1 MGEREGDGCAR
12 SHLRPL
18 FFCIFLVLPAPR
30 RPPASPTMLVKMV
43 VKKALLVV
51 LAGLLESDL
60 PALFPHRASA
70 PCPCPPHQRQR
81 DACWEG
87 IAGRKALP
95 ARAWRASTR
104 LQKAVAGAAGGLS
117 HHSHHHT
124 TGSHHQSTNHRVP
137 NTNTLITPQLPV
149 YAAGHVHQLSVLL
162 PSVPHCSTMPSA
174 THLPRAVAARC
185 DPPSRA
191 KTLPS

>member
-1 MGEREGDGCAR
+1 MCPRVRGVAPRHVGVGAPPPPSPPSIHPAPERRRACPQPRRAGCVRYAQCR
-12 SHLRPL
+12 QAPTPCAEVWLWATAQMAHKEWESTH
-18 FFCIFLVLPAPR
+18 PR

-137 NTNTLITPQLPV
+137 NT
-149 YAAGHVHQLSVLL
+149 
-162 PSVPHCSTMPSA
+162 
-174 THLPRAVAARC
+174 PR
-185 DPPSRA
+185 
-191 KTLPS
+191 

>member
-18 FFCIFLVLPAPR
+18 FFCIFLVLPDPR

-70 PCPCPPHQRQR
+70 PCPCRPTSDNEMLVGKGLLAGKPFQPGHGEHQR
-81 DACWEG
+81 AC
-87 IAGRKALP
+87 KKLSLALLAALATTHTTTP
-95 ARAWRASTR
+95 PGPITSPPITESQTPHADNASATRLCCRTCASTERVVALRASLFDDALR
-104 LQKAVAGAAGGLS
+104 HAS
-117 HHSHHHT
+117 
-124 TGSHHQSTNHRVP
+124 
-137 NTNTLITPQLPV
+137 
-149 YAAGHVHQLSVLL
+149 
-162 PSVPHCSTMPSA
+162 PSGCCRQM
-174 THLPRAVAARC
+174 
-185 DPPSRA
+185 
-191 KTLPS
+191 